1 MAVSRH
7 SISFTGP
14 FVLAAEAVE
23 SVRPFSAAELA
34 AEFERGRREG
44 ALQADSG
51 VDRRFVEFRS
61 EVSAVQAG
69 IFSRLGEAEK
79 MIADQIR
86 LVLPELAVDVAKRVL
101 AGFTPPPEVVAQL
114 CQEALVALFPEV
126 QNLELVV
133 GERDHE
139 IIASLVPEWRVTYPG
154 ISVTID
160 PAFASGECQVRSRF
174 GVIDARHNAKVE
186 ALRRELSRK

>member
-23 SVRPFSAAELA
+23 PERPFSATEFA

-44 ALQADSG
+44 ALQADTG

-86 LVLPELAVDVAKRVL
+86 LVLPELAVEVAKRVL

-174 GVIDARHNAKVE
+174 GLIDARHNAKVE

>member
-1 MAVSRH
+1 MAISRH

-23 SVRPFSAAELA
+23 PERPFSATELA

-44 ALQADSG
+44 ALQADTG

-61 EVSAVQAG
+61 EVSALQAG

-86 LVLPELAVDVAKRVL
+86 VVLPELAVEVAKRVL

-154 ISVTID
+154 ISVTIE

-174 GVIDARHNAKVE
+174 GVIDARHTAKVE

>member
-7 SISFTGP
+7 SISFSGP
-14 FVLAAEAVE
+14 FVLAAEAIE
-23 SVRPFSAAELA
+23 SVERFSAGELA

-44 ALQADSG
+44 ARQADTG

-69 IFSRLGEAEK
+69 IFARLGEAEK
-79 MIADQIR
+79 MINDQVR
-86 LVLPELAVDVAKRVL
+86 LVLPDLAVEIAKRLL

-114 CQEALVALFPEV
+114 CEKALVALFPEV

-139 IIASLVPEWRVTYPG
+139 IIASLVPEWRVAYPG

-160 PAFASGECQVRSRF
+160 PALASGECQVRSRF
-174 GVIDARHNAKVE
+174 GVIDARHGAKLG

>member
-1 MAVSRH
+1 ML
-7 SISFTGP
+7 G
-14 FVLAAEAVE
+14 AEAVE

-61 EVSAVQAG
+61 EVSAVQTG

-86 LVLPELAVDVAKRVL
+86 LVLPELAVEVAKRVL

-114 CQEALVALFPEV
+114 CREALVALFPEV

>member
-7 SISFTGP
+7 SISCTG
-14 FVLAAEAVE
+14 LGAEAVE

-61 EVSAVQAG
+61 EVSAVQTG

-86 LVLPELAVDVAKRVL
+86 VVLPELAVEVAKRVL

>member
-1 MAVSRH
+1 M
-7 SISFTGP
+7 
-14 FVLAAEAVE
+14 
-23 SVRPFSAAELA
+23 
-34 AEFERGRREG
+34 
-44 ALQADSG
+44 
-51 VDRRFVEFRS
+51 
-61 EVSAVQAG
+61 
-69 IFSRLGEAEK
+69 
-79 MIADQIR
+79 
-86 LVLPELAVDVAKRVL
+86 L

-139 IIASLVPEWRVTYPG
+139 IIARLVPEWKVAYPG
-154 ISVTID
+154 IAVTID

-174 GVIDARHNAKVE
+174 GVIDARHGPKVE

>member
-44 ALQADSG
+44 ARQADTG

-114 CQEALVALFPEV
+114 CREALVALFPEV

>member
-1 MAVSRH
+1 MAISRH

-14 FVLAAEAVE
+14 FVLAAEAVGPE
-23 SVRPFSAAELA
+23 RPFSATELA

-44 ALQADSG
+44 ALQADTG

-86 LVLPELAVDVAKRVL
+86 VVLPELAVEVAKRVL

-154 ISVTID
+154 ISVTIE